1 MKKVQARVWYQL
13 TVGFMGNLGGVGILA
28 SNLLWMPGM
37 IRSLA
42 CSLSVWA
49 LTMPLAAGSL
59 QGPVRL
65 HERDGRLR
73 PSLQDCVAILEPVDA
88 PVPLPGPSKPLS
100 IRTVGKQF
108 IPRVAIATPGTEVAF
123 PNLDHILH
131 NVFSVT
137 QGNRFDTGHYR
148 PGEAPRVKVAK
159 AGLVKLYC
167 NVHHQMNAF
176 LWVVSTP
183 FAQLLEGQAGLH
195 FEQVPPGTYKLR
207 LWHPEA
213 GEKSWVLKVG
223 NGLTEGAWDL
233 DLNLPAVEPHKNKF
247 GRDYAPLADDR
258 DY

>member
-1 MKKVQARVWYQL
+1 MLRVL
-13 TVGFMGNLGGVGILA
+13 TYGLPVLVL
-28 SNLLWMPGM
+28 
-37 IRSLA
+37 SL
-42 CSLSVWA
+42 
-49 LTMPLAAGSL
+49 PLAAGGV

-65 HERDGRLR
+65 HEKDGQPRA
-73 PSLQDCVAILEPVDA
+73 SLKDCVAILEPVEA
-88 PVPLPGPSKPLS
+88 PVALAGPSKAVS

-108 IPRVAIATPGTEVAF
+108 LPRVSIATPGTDVSF

-148 PGEAPRVKVAK
+148 PGDSPRVKVTSP
-159 AGLVKLYC
+159 GLVKLYC

-176 LWVVSTP
+176 LWVVTTP
-183 FAQLLEGQAGLH
+183 FAQVLDGKAGLQ
-195 FEQVPPGTYKLR
+195 FDQVPAGTYRLR

-213 GEKSWVLKVG
+213 GEKTWAVKVG
-223 NGLTEGAWDL
+223 TGVTQGAWDL
-233 DLNLPAVEPHKNKF
+233 EASLPTIEPHKNKF